1 MFTEESVQRY
11 EQQFLEEVSLVYC
24 LGATNYQCSNGSE
37 VIYNNVELSNMNKIT
52 QKTPSPL
59 ISHFFPINNLCVAQW
74 NKSEVFDEYSKNLID
89 NKVGTKGSCPRK
101 DVVTKT
107 IFRRARKFFVLKF
120 KQFHDYTKLRH
131 KNNCKLL
138 ENIVEFIKIYH
149 PDCNTESMRVLVLA
163 FLDPK
168 SKYIAKTPETSRIRN
183 LGYNLVYKFS
193 RITIEELFTFPEFSI
208 LISEFVKCE
217 NTINQLMDGT
227 DNEAARES
235 YTKEI
240 DLMRN
245 ICMNPNSMASKLLIS
260 LL

>member
-1 MFTEESVQRY
+1 M
-11 EQQFLEEVSLVYC
+11 
-24 LGATNYQCSNGSE
+24 
-37 VIYNNVELSNMNKIT
+37 KD
-52 QKTPSPL
+52 K
-59 ISHFFPINNLCVAQW
+59 
-74 NKSEVFDEYSKNLID
+74 EYRL
-89 NKVGTKGSCPRK
+89 RK
-101 DVVTKT
+101 DVVSKS
-107 IFRRARKFFVLKF
+107 IFRKARKFLVLKF
-120 KQFHDYTKLRH
+120 KQFHDYTKLRR
-131 KNNCKLL
+131 KNICKLL
-138 ENIVEFIKIYH
+138 EKIDEFINIYY
-149 PDCNTESMRVLVLA
+149 PDNFTEDMRIFVLA

-193 RITIEELFTFPEFSI
+193 RIVIEELFTFPEFSI